1 MTQNLMAA
9 SSGLPQ
15 VLASQQLTTT
25 AETTVYTG
33 PASSAVKIAS
43 ANVANTSGSAVTFG
57 LSILK
62 SGQTADGTHRIIPVT
77 FSLAAGDWKKLDEL
91 AGHFLG
97 PGDFVSVI
105 AGTANAIVVVL
116 SGVVF
121 S

>member
-15 VLASQQLTTT
+15 VLASQLLTST
-25 AETTVYTG
+25 AETTLYTC
-33 PASSAVKIAS
+33 PASSAVKVAS
-43 ANVANTSGSAVTFG
+43 ANIANTSGAAVTIG
-57 LSILK
+57 VSILK
-62 SGQTADGTHRIIPVT
+62 SGQTADGTHRIVPAT
-77 FSLAAGDWKKLDEL
+77 FSLAAGDWKKLEEL

-97 PGDFVSVI
+97 AGDFISVK
-105 AGTANAIVVVL
+105 AGTANGVTVVV